1 MSFIHPDASL
11 INGGRAASAA
21 VATKPN
27 NKQFSQLEAQPP
39 PLEEAHASSPPRD
52 RVEIKI
58 VMLKVQVIRSIQ
70 FEIIL
75 SFGNNLI
82 RATHLT

>member
-11 INGGRAASAA
+11 INGSNAVSAA
-21 VATKPN
+21 ATEPN
-27 NKQFSQLEAQPP
+27 NKQFSQLDAQAP
-39 PLEEAHASSPPRD
+39 PLEEANASCSPRD

-70 FEIIL
+70 F
-75 SFGNNLI
+75 
-82 RATHLT
+82 

>member
-11 INGGRAASAA
+11 IDGS
-21 VATKPN
+21 N

-39 PLEEAHASSPPRD
+39 PSPPPLEEAHASCSPRD

-70 FEIIL
+70 F
-75 SFGNNLI
+75 
-82 RATHLT
+82 